1 MFNLTRKIQLL
12 AITFTSCLFSGFCH
26 ANGWTGY
33 GTFAVFQCLSDND
46 VAVARCA
53 VGEFTGAANDTIIN
67 YCAKPWGSLY
77 LPAESAQNAR
87 QVYATILMAYSAGKQ
102 VRFYTNGCFE
112 GYPLIGGVSVKN

>member
-1 MFNLTRKIQLL
+1 MDIKKKIYISVMAL
-12 AITFTSCLFSGFCH
+12 ASSLISGFCH

-33 GTFAVFQCLSDND
+33 GTFTTFQCLSDND
-46 VAVARCA
+46 AAVGRCA
-53 VGEFTGAANDTIIN
+53 VGEFTGTANDAIIN

-87 QVYATILMAYSAGKQ
+87 QVYATILMAFSAGKQ